1 MAICKSCGAEIDF
14 IRTKA
19 GRLAPVNQKRIT
31 IVTNSGEVISGRES
45 HFSSCSGANEHRKPK
60 DAKKTV

>member
-1 MAICKSCGAEIDF
+1 MPTCKSCGAEIEF

-31 IVTNSGEVISGRES
+31 IVTNSGDVISGRQS
-45 HFSSCSGANEHRKPK
+45 HFASCPGASEHRKPK
-60 DAKKTV
+60 EKPES